1 MNASKTHPA
10 LTEEHLQQDVARALA
25 EDIGAGDISAALLP
39 ADQYVEARLI
49 AREAAVLCGIP
60 WWEETF
66 RQLSPQV
73 QTRWLHEEGDALQA
87 DAVVCT
93 LRGPVRAVLT
103 GERTAMNF
111 LQTLSGTATL
121 TRHWAGHLAGLPCRL
136 LDTRKTLPG
145 LRLAQKYAVTV
156 GGGHNH
162 RLGLYDAYLIKENH
176 ILAAGSIATV
186 LQQAR
191 RLHPGRLLEIEVET
205 LDELRQALE
214 AGCDRVL
221 LDNFSL
227 EGLRQA
233 VALRNQ
239 RAPAVTLEASG
250 NLEGERLRQVAET
263 GVDFISSGA
272 LTKHV
277 RAVDFSLRLSD

>member
-1 MNASKTHPA
+1 MNTSAPHPA
-10 LTEEHLQQDVARALA
+10 LTAQNLQQDVARALA
-25 EDIGAGDISAALLP
+25 EDIGSGDISAALLP
-39 ADQYVEARLI
+39 EDRQVQARLI
-49 AREAAVLCGIP
+49 VREPAVLCGIP
-60 WWEETF
+60 WWEESF

-73 QTRWLHEEGDALQA
+73 QTRWLYREGERLEA
-87 DAVVCT
+87 DTVVCE
-93 LRGPVRAVLT
+93 LQGPVRAVLT

-121 TRHWAGHLAGLPCRL
+121 TRRWADSLAGLPCRL

-145 LRLAQKYAVTV
+145 LRLAQKYAVCV

-176 ILAAGSIATV
+176 ILAAGSIAAV

-191 RLHPGRLLEIEVET
+191 RLHPDRLLEIEVES
-205 LDELRQALE
+205 LEELQQALE

-221 LDNFSL
+221 LDNFPL
-227 EGLRQA
+227 AQLRQA
-233 VALRNQ
+233 VALRDQ
-239 RAPAVTLEASG
+239 LAPAVTLEASG

-263 GVDFISSGA
+263 GVDFLSSGA

-277 RAVDFSLRLSD
+277 QAVDFSLRLSG